1 MKKTMNA
8 LLTLLLLGTLSVG
21 INAAKEQQSA
31 MTKEADGTY
40 VVNTTTLCKDV
51 KGYRST
57 TPLSIHIK
65 SGKVVKIEALRNQ
78 ETPKYFV
85 RVKQGLF
92 DKWNGKKV
100 QKAEK
105 LTVDA
110 VTGATLSSEAVKQN
124 VRAALKYYIKNKK

>member
-1 MKKTMNA
+1 MNA

-78 ETPKYFV
+78 ETPKYFAK
-85 RVKQGLF
+85 VKKELLN
-92 DKWNGKKV
+92 KWDGIKV
-100 QKAEK
+100 SKALK
-105 LTVDA
+105 LNPDG
-110 VTGATLSSEAVKQN
+110 VTGATMSCDAVKEN
-124 VRAALKYYIKNKK
+124 VKRGLQYYESNK